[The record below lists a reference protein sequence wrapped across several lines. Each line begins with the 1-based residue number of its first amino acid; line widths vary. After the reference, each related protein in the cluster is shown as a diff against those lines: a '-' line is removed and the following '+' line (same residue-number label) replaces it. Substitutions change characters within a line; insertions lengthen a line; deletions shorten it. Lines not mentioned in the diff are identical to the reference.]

1 MTEHHPAMDEDE
13 RNVAADY
20 AKDNDVRQEVETKR
34 MREGERK
41 QDRHWE
47 RQQARRKGH
56 GQASDSKGKGNN
68 AKGSGKGKAN
78 KGKLVPRPPSMPPTV
93 DQATAGMALALAI
106 GHGVADQDVSGPV
119 ATVPVAALRRLQES
133 AGRAHRATTAA
144 AQLAQTQSQQFQAE
158 ASIMLGAS
166 MTVEEVLRNA
176 ASS

>member
-1 MTEHHPAMDEDE
+1 MDEGE
-13 RNVAADY
+13 RNAAVDY
-20 AKDNDVRQEVETKR
+20 ARDNDVVQEVETKR

-41 QDRHWE
+41 QDRNWE
-47 RQQARRKGH
+47 RQRKGH

-106 GHGVADQDVSGPV
+106 GHGVADQDVPGPV

-166 MTVEEVLRNA
+166 MTVEEVLRNT

>member
-1 MTEHHPAMDEDE
+1 MDEGEVNAAVEHARDN
-13 RNVAADY
+13 NV
-20 AKDNDVRQEVETKR
+20 VQEVETKR

-41 QDRHWE
+41 QDRNWE
-47 RQQARRKGH
+47 RQRKGP

-78 KGKLVPRPPSMPPTV
+78 KGELVPRPPSQPPTV
-93 DQATAGMALALAI
+93 ADGTTTAGMALALAI
-106 GHGVADQDVSGPV
+106 GHGVADQELQGPL
-119 ATVPVAALRRLQES
+119 ALVPVAALRRLQES

-166 MTVEEVLRNA
+166 MTVEEVLRNT